1 MRSGPTGIIHNYGE
15 HNYSAFVQ
23 DDYKVSSRLTIN
35 LGVRWE
41 FDGTYNDKY
50 GNLTNVWP
58 ALMGTV
64 RGAHVALSLPATVW
78 LDTWCRTISSLIT
91 GNRPRESPSIQ
102 QRHADTRAILR

>member
-1 MRSGPTGIIHNYGE
+1 MLSCSPSNPGNTTGSAFGDLTACLFCVRSGPTGIIHNYGE

-23 DDYKVSSRLTIN
+23 DDYKVSSRLTFN

-58 ALMGTV
+58 TLMGTV
-64 RGAHVALSLPATVW
+64 PAPTAP
-78 LDTWCRTISSLIT
+78 SAT
-91 GNRPRESPSIQ
+91 GRFSWIR
-102 QRHADTRAILR
+102 RAQ